1 MAKVMVVDNE
11 VGLIM
16 SNSTQLNFSNSRGLD
31 LMESNSTKSMEQS
44 VRLLELNKISIQQMK
59 VLEGVE
65 ERRLLK

>member
-1 MAKVMVVDNE
+1 MAKVMVNNNE

-16 SNSTQLNFSNSRGLD
+16 ANSPQLNPSNSRGLD

-44 VRLLELNKISIQQMK
+44 ERLLELNKISIQQMK

-65 ERRLLK
+65 ERRMLK